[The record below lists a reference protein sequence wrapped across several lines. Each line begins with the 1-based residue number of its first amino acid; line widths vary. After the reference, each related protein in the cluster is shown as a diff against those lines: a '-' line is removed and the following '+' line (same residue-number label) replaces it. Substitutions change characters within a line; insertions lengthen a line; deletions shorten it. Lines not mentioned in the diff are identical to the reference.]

1 MFSILIIHITIIL
14 LLKWISNEKTLLIC
28 ACFNLTE
35 ILSADAQQTAV
46 PHWMTWYGSE
56 NTRHFNML
64 SSSITINLN
73 RTTADMIH
81 TCHRGCPMQV
91 DSIKQDWLGIRNK
104 ANSTYNEYNAFRFCA
119 WLLQHYIQVWSVH
132 SRRQTMV

>member
-56 NTRHFNML
+56 NTDI
-64 SSSITINLN
+64 SICFP
-73 RTTADMIH
+73 H
-81 TCHRGCPMQV
+81 PSQ
-91 DSIKQDWLGIRNK
+91 SI
-104 ANSTYNEYNAFRFCA
+104 
-119 WLLQHYIQVWSVH
+119 
-132 SRRQTMV
+132 

>member
-1 MFSILIIHITIIL
+1 MPWIHQSFPLIINCGYFFRSTLLSPTSFPLRWESTTHHHKRPAVCIIITELERTNLKHMFSILIIHITIIL

-56 NTRHFNML
+56 NTDI
-64 SSSITINLN
+64 SICFP
-73 RTTADMIH
+73 H
-81 TCHRGCPMQV
+81 PSQ
-91 DSIKQDWLGIRNK
+91 SI
-104 ANSTYNEYNAFRFCA
+104 
-119 WLLQHYIQVWSVH
+119 
-132 SRRQTMV
+132 